1 MKKAMKVFFRLF
13 FVLSVVC
20 NLLLSYYLYE
30 NLRPIPSV
38 IRFEFGDHN
47 IVVYCETAED
57 ITVTEVNFEEK
68 TYKVEDAELHYKD
81 DLFFVSN
88 GKKINLSET
97 GSEAFVIN
105 SDGELLY
112 QMEKPQ
118 KEISEIVYATPSGKK
133 YHSDI
138 YCAGRTAFETDTE
151 TAESFGRKPCSICY

>member
-1 MKKAMKVFFRLF
+1 MKKAMKVFFRLL

-68 TYKVEDAELHYKD
+68 TYKVGDAELHYKD

-112 QMEKPQ
+112 QK
-118 KEISEIVYATPSGKK
+118 SEAKRS
-133 YHSDI
+133 
-138 YCAGRTAFETDTE
+138 
-151 TAESFGRKPCSICY
+151 